1 MAGSVELTTR
11 PAPQPVWIDSDP
23 AVGEPG
29 RDVDDGYAILQ
40 ALRSPEL
47 AVAGISTV
55 FGNTGRRGGDRIAAH
70 LLDLADAT
78 DVPLHSGA
86 DSAEH
91 RDPTAASAALADAL
105 AHAPLIILALGPLTN
120 IATMLRG
127 RPDLSSR
134 IQQLV
139 FVGGRRPG
147 QRFMVGDDGPLSDFN
162 VECDP
167 VACEEILSYRFSLV
181 LAGFEVSTHAT
192 LTQGHL
198 DRLADGPPAARWLAE
213 RSQDWLR
220 WWAEHLHH
228 DGFHP
233 FDTLAV
239 AAAATPELIEVEPL
253 TAALARVRRDP
264 PGDVELQAAP
274 DLPGGR
280 PVSYAARAGPGFVD
294 ELVRRLMSDRG

>member
-1 MAGSVELTTR
+1 MTTEMTPSPIR
-11 PAPQPVWIDSDP
+11 GVWIDTDP

-47 AVAGISTV
+47 AVVGVSTV
-55 FGNTGRRGGDRIAAH
+55 FGNTTRPNGDRIAAQ
-70 LLDLADAT
+70 LLRLADAT

-91 RDPTAASAALADAL
+91 RDPTAASAALAETL
-105 AHAPLIILALGPLTN
+105 AQMPLTILALGPLTN
-120 IATMLRG
+120 IATTLRQ
-127 RPDLSSR
+127 RPELSSR
-134 IQQLV
+134 IQKLV

-147 QRFMVGDDGPLSDFN
+147 QRFMVGDHGPLPDFN
-162 VECDP
+162 FESDP
-167 VACEEILSYRFSLV
+167 VACEEILSYPFALV

-192 LTQGHL
+192 LTQAHL
-198 DRLADGPPAARWLAE
+198 DRLAEGPPAARWLAE
-213 RSQDWLR
+213 RSHGWLR

-239 AAAATPELIEVEPL
+239 AAVSTPELIAVEAL
-253 TAALARVRRDP
+253 TVSLAQVQRDP
-264 PGDVELQAAP
+264 PADIELHAAA

-280 PVSYAARAGPGFVD
+280 PVSYAARAHPGFVD
-294 ELVRRLMSDRG
+294 DLIRRITTG